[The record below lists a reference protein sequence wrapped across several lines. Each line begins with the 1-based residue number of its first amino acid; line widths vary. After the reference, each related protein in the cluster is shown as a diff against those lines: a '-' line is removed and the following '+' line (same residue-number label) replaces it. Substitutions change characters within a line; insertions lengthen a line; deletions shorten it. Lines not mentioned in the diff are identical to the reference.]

1 MSQDHRVEQ
10 RAQAKGSLF
19 TPSSST
25 LFTAAVQDIEMAS
38 SWGNIPVVA
47 QKVPASG
54 PLRLVKQLASELGV
68 MLHPMYITFLAIYG
82 MLRRMCSVTA
92 GG

>member
-1 MSQDHRVEQ
+1 
-10 RAQAKGSLF
+10 
-19 TPSSST
+19 
-25 LFTAAVQDIEMAS
+25 MAS

-82 MLRRMCSVTA
+82 MLRRMCRVTA